1 MKIQH
6 RIDLEVFGLQSR
18 FTNWKQMQSILQFL
32 FIWLVIDS
40 VYFPNEHV
48 KNTHEIYMEIA
59 LFIRIN
65 WAIIQWPIK
74 CYKIFPMLCDLS
86 YVKQIRTRCS
96 IPPNRIYPLKKKC
109 HNVLAVYVVLLPSRS
124 PAWFCSA
131 NFVCVKN
138 RRRSNSDS
146 IIFSSHWCNYAGEL

>member
-1 MKIQH
+1 
-6 RIDLEVFGLQSR
+6 
-18 FTNWKQMQSILQFL
+18 MQLILQFL

-65 WAIIQWPIK
+65 WAIIQWPIR

-86 YVKQIRTRCS
+86 YVKQIRTCCS
-96 IPPNRIYPLKKKC
+96 IPPNRIYPLKKNATTFWLC
-109 HNVLAVYVVLLPSRS
+109 TLSSSPLALPHDFAVQISCVLKIEGDPIPIRLFSARIDATMQENYRFRWIVLDLLHF
-124 PAWFCSA
+124 WL
-131 NFVCVKN
+131 
-138 RRRSNSDS
+138 
-146 IIFSSHWCNYAGEL
+146 IIHFNYM

>member
-65 WAIIQWPIK
+65 WAIIQWPIR

-96 IPPNRIYPLKKKC
+96 IPPNRIYPLKKLPQLVGC
-109 HNVLAVYVVLLPSRS
+109 VRCPPPFSLSRMILLCK
-124 PAWFCSA
+124 FC
-131 NFVCVKN
+131 VC
-138 RRRSNSDS
+138 
-146 IIFSSHWCNYAGEL
+146 